1 MTDELKTA
9 IERLYATFSCYPANG
24 TMEGCPCC
32 VSATDKEKIHTKPLR
47 QLDGEDLSRYAFKAL
62 TTWGNTDDFK
72 HYLPRIFELLSTTD
86 FIVDTFVVLGKL
98 NYAKWKTWP
107 AEEQKAINAFLMAWW
122 IDSIK
127 HQNYFNNDLFIEIYK
142 LFEVINPLLDNWR
155 ITFDNNS
162 FKNLI
167 DLLDSYYYDLIKI
180 SRKSEGLDQAAI
192 ATLQMWLINK
202 QELLEQ
208 GFFYYETIDKEFA
221 ERISNALY
229 IIEHSI

>member
-1 MTDELKTA
+1 MADKLKTA

-47 QLDGEDLSRYAFKAL
+47 QLDGEDLSRYAFKAI

-98 NYAKWKTWP
+98 NYANWKTWP
-107 AEEQKAINAFLMAWW
+107 AEEQKAINDFLMAWW

-180 SRKSEGLDQAAI
+180 SRKSEGLDQASI
-192 ATLQMWLINK
+192 DILQMWLINK
-202 QELLEQ
+202 KELLEQ
-208 GFFYYETIDKEFA
+208 GFFYYETIDNEFA

-229 IIEHSI
+229 IIET

>member
-1 MTDELKTA
+1 MADELKTA
-9 IERLYATFSCYPANG
+9 IESLYATFSCYPANG

-32 VSATDKEKIHTKPLR
+32 VSATDKEKIHTKQLR

-98 NYAKWKTWP
+98 HYANWKTWP
-107 AEEQKAINAFLMAWW
+107 AEEQKAINDFLMAWW
-122 IDSIK
+122 IDSIE
-127 HQNYFNNDLFIEIYK
+127 HQNYFDNDLFIEIYK
-142 LFEVINPLLDNWR
+142 LFEDINPLLDNWH
-155 ITFDNNS
+155 ITFENNS

-180 SRKSEGLDQAAI
+180 SSKSEGLDQASI
-192 ATLQMWLINK
+192 DKLQLWLINK
-202 QELLEQ
+202 KELLEQ
-208 GFFYYETIDKEFA
+208 GFFYYETIDDEFA
-221 ERISNALY
+221 ERISNTLY
-229 IIEHSI
+229 IIERNA

>member
-1 MTDELKTA
+1 
-9 IERLYATFSCYPANG
+9 
-24 TMEGCPCC
+24 MEGCPCC

>member
-1 MTDELKTA
+1 MTKELKIT
-9 IERLYATFSCYPANG
+9 IERLYETFSCYPFNEK
-24 TMEGCPCC
+24 MEGCPCC
-32 VSATDKEKIHTKPLR
+32 VSSTDKEKIHTKELR
-47 QLDGEDLSRYAFKAL
+47 QLDEEDLSRYAFKAI

-98 NYAKWKTWP
+98 HYTKWKTWP
-107 AEEQKAINAFLMAWW
+107 AEEQKAINDFLMAWW

-142 LFEVINPLLDNWR
+142 LLEDINPLLDNWP

-180 SRKSEGLDQAAI
+180 SNKSEGLDQAAI

-202 QELLEQ
+202 QEILEQ
-208 GFFYYETIDKEFA
+208 RFFYYETIDKEFA

-229 IIEHSI
+229 IIEHNV